1 MKALLLVADGFED
14 LTAFVPLYRLR
25 EEGIDVTVAAPS
37 DAKQIGVRGY
47 ALRPTMPIHEV
58 NPADYAVLVL
68 PDGPAVER
76 LRLRPEAVDVAR
88 TFVESRQ
95 FVAAIGHGPQL
106 LLSAG
111 TLDGKAVTCSPGIR
125 DDVRMAGAIYRDE
138 ATVLD
143 GDLLTARGAEDLPE
157 FCRRLVGLLTAASS
171 RVR

>member
-25 EEGIDVTVAAPS
+25 EEGFAVTVAAPT
-37 DAKQIGVRGY
+37 DARQTGVRGY
-47 ALRPTMPIHEV
+47 VLRPDMPIREV

-88 TFVESRQ
+88 TFVDGRQ
-95 FVAAIGHGPQL
+95 FVAAVGHGPQL

-125 DDVRMAGAIYRDE
+125 DDVRMAGAVYRDE
-138 ATVLD
+138 PAVLD
-143 GDLLTARGAEDLPE
+143 GDLLTGRGAEDLPE
-157 FCRRLVGLLTAASS
+157 FCRRLVEQLAAVAN
-171 RVR
+171 R